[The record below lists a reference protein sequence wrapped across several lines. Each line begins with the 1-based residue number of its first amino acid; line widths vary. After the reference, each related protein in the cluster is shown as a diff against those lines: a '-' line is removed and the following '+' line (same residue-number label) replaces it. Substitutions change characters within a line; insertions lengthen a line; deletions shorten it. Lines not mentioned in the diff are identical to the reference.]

1 MACCLPTAL
10 RRQVQERQETEQ
22 TVKSIYHEDD
32 KHFVVNTHAL
42 HNATLLRKFLP
53 RNLTAPKPLY
63 NDREAKHHEIAAKLR
78 VTQAEKRAR
87 TAAKRKATQDAKK
100 KKALHAVVDERE
112 LEEDEVDGERGD
124 LRDPLT
130 ASEIVQG
137 AGGRKRYRVQQ

>member
-1 MACCLPTAL
+1 MARCLPTAL

-42 HNATLLRKFLP
+42 HNVTLLHKFLP
-53 RNLTAPKPLY
+53 CNLTAPKSLY
-63 NDREAKHHEIAAKLR
+63 NDCEAKHHEIAAKLQ
-78 VTQAEKRAR
+78 VTQAEKHAR
-87 TAAKRKATQDAKK
+87 TAAKQKATQDAKK
-100 KKALHAVVDERE
+100 KAPHAVVDERE

-124 LRDPLT
+124 LHDPLT

-137 AGGRKRYRVQQ
+137 AGAQKQYCVQQ